1 MSRRIA
7 AGFVFW
13 FAWTWLFAAPSRV
26 SAEEPASTQPASLP
40 STSVF
45 GCAMDGLWLGLL
57 VGSGGGYLRARRDGF
72 DSDDWRP
79 VVLGAGIGALS
90 GVGVGLTAGFVDLAA
105 ERPGR
110 ASIAL
115 RDTLY
120 GAGLGGLLGAIT
132 GALVMV
138 RSDDPEHIG
147 FGAAIG
153 SLAGAGA
160 GLAVGLIEG
169 ALVMKRTAPAPAT
182 ARARV
187 HPALVW
193 TRDRAGALL
202 PALTLSARF

>member
-1 MSRRIA
+1 MSRWFA

-13 FAWTWLFAAPSRV
+13 FAWTFAAPSRAC
-26 SAEEPASTQPASLP
+26 AEEPASAQPAASLP

-45 GCAMDGLWLGLL
+45 GCALDGLWLGLL
-57 VGSGGGYLRARRDGF
+57 VGSGGGYLRARREGF
-72 DSDDWRP
+72 DNDDWRP

-90 GVGVGLTAGFVDLAA
+90 GVGVGLAAGFVDLAA

-138 RSDDPEHIG
+138 RSDEPEDIG

-182 ARARV
+182 ALAGVR
-187 HPALVW
+187 PALAW
-193 TRDRAGALL
+193 TRDRSGALL
-202 PALTLSARF
+202 PALTLSTRF